1 MCVFEPRI
9 DVLEKLVAELKTT
22 VEQRASESATRTA
35 AQSTSMARVMDLL
48 ESLRTEQANLA
59 SCVGL
64 LQQQLQSSST
74 DGTMCKGPVTDTVK
88 RPTLMP
94 PPPPLQR
101 CGANYDYESPVRS
114 SPVNIPHANPLVV
127 TTKAST
133 EESVTSPAWF
143 PVSAEDSTAYHDA
156 YSSDDDDRSATM
168 GGPRMLDA

>member
-74 DGTMCKGPVTDTVK
+74 DGPVTDTVK

-156 YSSDDDDRSATM
+156 YSSEDDDRSATM
-168 GGPRMLDA
+168 GGPRMVDA